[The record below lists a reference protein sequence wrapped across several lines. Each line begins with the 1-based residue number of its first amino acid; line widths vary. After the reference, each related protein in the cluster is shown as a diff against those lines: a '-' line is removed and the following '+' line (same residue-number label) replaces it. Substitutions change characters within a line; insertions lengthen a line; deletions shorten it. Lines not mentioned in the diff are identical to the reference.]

1 MIMVKRDVIRVMS
14 NYVYV
19 QLSEV
24 VIATVAIA
32 MVAIAIVAHSIRLLI
47 EILIIL
53 FIVAFG

>member
-1 MIMVKRDVIRVMS
+1 MY

-24 VIATVAIA
+24 VIAMVAIA